1 MGTDTRPVCYG
12 YGRHSTAKQEFTRAA
27 QRAKVK
33 AYWRQH
39 LKPKDVR
46 WGGFYYDKA
55 VQGSVEFS
63 EREQGRQVYALA
75 RPGDHVVVSRLDR
88 PFRSVYDGVK
98 VIQSLGERK
107 VRFHSL
113 DLLVDSGTPMGKFFV
128 TILLAVAELE
138 RAFASERTSEII
150 AYRKKHGLPVGHR
163 PPLGWKIV
171 GTRAKDNGIKRS
183 TRRFVVDQ
191 EEREL
196 VEMIY
201 ELRQQGMA
209 IEQIA
214 LWLMRQDEYPC
225 KRRLDNY
232 KAVEWAVAAKELGF
246 PKQTDGKRMVKEW
259 RASRPPNA
267 PSVSAST
274 TRVIKR

>member
-1 MGTDTRPVCYG
+1 M
-12 YGRHSTAKQEFTRAA
+12 
-27 QRAKVK
+27 
-33 AYWRQH
+33 
-39 LKPKDVR
+39 
-46 WGGFYYDKA
+46 
-55 VQGSVEFS
+55 
-63 EREQGRQVYALA
+63 
-75 RPGDHVVVSRLDR
+75 
-88 PFRSVYDGVK
+88 
-98 VIQSLGERK
+98 
-107 VRFHSL
+107 
-113 DLLVDSGTPMGKFFV
+113 
-128 TILLAVAELE
+128 TILLAVAELG
-138 RAFASERTSEII
+138 RAFASERTPEII

-171 GTRAKDNGIKRS
+171 GTRAKDSGMKRS

-259 RASRPPNA
+259 RKARSSLPLASR
-267 PSVSAST
+267 
-274 TRVIKR
+274 K